1 MSTPPLLPVQSDSQ
15 RLMRLAPYLRKD
27 LLLYAIA
34 VMCAPASAALTVAQP
49 WLLKVVIDEHIV
61 PRDVTGLQQA
71 ALLYLGA
78 VVVAFLL
85 EACYTASMSYAAMGT
100 ITRLRRDVYAHT
112 LGFAQSFWDRE
123 PTGKI
128 LTRST
133 SDVEALGETLT
144 AGAITI
150 LLDVMLVI
158 GIVVAMLRMDPWLTA
173 TLALVA
179 PFLAIAIELIRRV
192 LRKLYLRVRTTIAA
206 LNAYMTERLT
216 GLEVVQL
223 YRDEERSLAAFTER
237 NHAYRNAT
245 VRTNIWDGLLYAIV
259 DGLSSVTMA
268 LMLWYAASD
277 YIDSVVTAGLL
288 AAFIDY
294 VAKLFQPIREFSA
307 KLAVIQR
314 ANSALEKI
322 FSVLDHDEV
331 ITEGDAV
338 LESPRGHIELSDVHF
353 AYGDGPDVLQGVDLT
368 LRPGEVVAIVGRTG
382 SGKTTIG
389 KLLLR
394 AYAGFRGQIT
404 VDGTPIDELSRAQV
418 RRIVG
423 TVHQDVQLFP
433 GTVRDNLTLGADL
446 SDEALAEALRLT
458 AADAVVQRL
467 GGLDGRIRHGGGNV
481 SVGEAQL
488 LSFARTMAHDTPVVI
503 LDEATASVDTL
514 TEQRIQQAT
523 EALLARKTV
532 LVIAHR
538 LSTVT
543 GADRILVMAAGRI
556 IERGPHT
563 ELMAANGVYAVLF
576 RSQFL
581 GDEAPCA
588 EETAR

>member
-1 MSTPPLLPVQSDSQ
+1 MRHPPVQTDTE
-15 RLMRLAPYLRKD
+15 RLLRVVPYLKRD
-27 LLLYAIA
+27 ASLYVLALL
-34 VMCAPASAALTVAQP
+34 CAPASAALTVAQP

-61 PRDVTGLQQA
+61 PGDLAGLHQA

-78 VVVAFLL
+78 VVVAFTL
-85 EACYTASMSYAAMGT
+85 EAVYTAALSYAAMRT
-100 ITRLRRDVYAHT
+100 ITWMRRDVYEHT

-133 SDVEALGETLT
+133 SDIEALGETLT

-150 LLDVMLVI
+150 LLDVLLVL
-158 GIVVAMLRMDPWLTA
+158 GILLAMLRLDPWLTA
-173 TLALVA
+173 TLAVVA
-179 PFLAIAIELIRRV
+179 PVLALAIEGIRRV
-192 LRKLYLRVRTTIAA
+192 LRKLYLRVRTTIAT
-206 LNAYMTERLT
+206 LNAYMTERLN

-223 YRDEERSLAAFTER
+223 YGDEARTVAAFTER
-237 NHAYRNAT
+237 NHAYRDAT
-245 VRTNIWDGLLYAIV
+245 VRTNIWDALLYAIV

-277 YIDSVVTAGLL
+277 SLGSVVTAGLL

-294 VAKLFQPIREFSA
+294 VAKLFAPIREFSA

-322 FSVLDHDEV
+322 FGLLDTDES
-331 ITEGDAV
+331 IPEGDAV
-338 LESPRGHIELSDVHF
+338 LDDPRGHIELSDVRF
-353 AYGDGPDVLQGVDLT
+353 AYGDGPDVLKGIDLS
-368 LRPGEVVAIVGRTG
+368 LRPGEVVAVVGRTG
-382 SGKTTIG
+382 SGKTTVAT
-389 KLLLR
+389 LLLR
-394 AYAGFRGQIT
+394 AYAGFRGAIT
-404 VDGTPIDELSRAQV
+404 IDGVPIEALRRAQV

-423 TVHQDVQLFP
+423 TVHQDVQMFP
-433 GTVRDNLTLGADL
+433 GTVRENLTLGAQIT
-446 SDEALAEALRLT
+446 DEALQEALRLT
-458 AADAVVQRL
+458 AADAVVERL
-467 GGLDGRIRHGGGNV
+467 GGLDGVIRHGAGNV

-488 LSFARTMAHDTPVVI
+488 LSFARTMAHDAPVVI

-543 GADRILVMAAGRI
+543 GADRILVMDAGRI
-556 IERGPHT
+556 IERGPHA
-563 ELMAANGVYAVLF
+563 ELMARNGVYADLF

-581 GDEAPCA
+581 GGESEAA
-588 EETAR
+588 S

>member
-1 MSTPPLLPVQSDSQ
+1 MRHPPVQTDTE
-15 RLMRLAPYLRKD
+15 RLLRVVPYLKRD
-27 LLLYAIA
+27 ASLYVLALL
-34 VMCAPASAALTVAQP
+34 CAPASAALTVAQP

-61 PRDVTGLQQA
+61 PGDLAGLHQA

-78 VVVAFLL
+78 VVVAFTL
-85 EACYTASMSYAAMGT
+85 EAVYTAALSYAAMRT
-100 ITRLRRDVYAHT
+100 ITWMRRDVYEHT

-133 SDVEALGETLT
+133 SDIEALGETLT

-150 LLDVMLVI
+150 LLDVLLVL
-158 GIVVAMLRMDPWLTA
+158 GILLAMLRLDPWLTA
-173 TLALVA
+173 TLAVVA
-179 PFLAIAIELIRRV
+179 PVLALAIEGIRRV
-192 LRKLYLRVRTTIAA
+192 LRKLYLRVRTTIAT
-206 LNAYMTERLT
+206 LNAYMTERLN

-223 YRDEERSLAAFTER
+223 YGDEARTVAAFTER
-237 NHAYRNAT
+237 NHAYRDAT
-245 VRTNIWDGLLYAIV
+245 VRTNIWDALLYAIV

-277 YIDSVVTAGLL
+277 SLGSVVTAGLL

-294 VAKLFQPIREFSA
+294 VAKLFAPIREFSA

-322 FSVLDHDEV
+322 FGLLDTDES
-331 ITEGDAV
+331 IPEGDAV
-338 LESPRGHIELSDVHF
+338 LDDPRGHIELSDVRF
-353 AYGDGPDVLQGVDLT
+353 AYGDGPDVLKGIDLS
-368 LRPGEVVAIVGRTG
+368 LRPGEVVAVVGRTG
-382 SGKTTIG
+382 SGKTTVG

-394 AYAGFRGQIT
+394 AYAGFRGAIT
-404 VDGTPIDELSRAQV
+404 IDGVPIEALRRAQV

-423 TVHQDVQLFP
+423 TVHQDVQMFP
-433 GTVRDNLTLGADL
+433 GTVRENLTLGAQIT
-446 SDEALAEALRLT
+446 DEALQEALRLT
-458 AADAVVQRL
+458 AADAVVERL
-467 GGLDGRIRHGGGNV
+467 GGLDGVIRHGAGNV

-488 LSFARTMAHDTPVVI
+488 LSFARTMAHDAPVVI

-543 GADRILVMAAGRI
+543 GADRILVMDAGRI
-556 IERGPHT
+556 IERGPHA
-563 ELMAANGVYAVLF
+563 ELMARNGVYADLF

-581 GDEAPCA
+581 GGESEAA
-588 EETAR
+588 S

>member
-1 MSTPPLLPVQSDSQ
+1 MSAPAQTDSQ
-15 RLMRLAPYLRKD
+15 RLWRVGPYLRRD
-27 LLLYAIA
+27 LPLYVVALL
-34 VMCAPASAALTVAQP
+34 CAPVSAALTVAQP

-61 PRDVTGLQQA
+61 PGDLAGLKSA

-78 VVVAFLL
+78 VLFAFVA
-85 EACYTASMSYAAMGT
+85 EATYTAALSYAAMRT
-100 ITRLRRDVYAHT
+100 ITYLRRDVYEHT

-150 LLDVMLVI
+150 LLDVLLVV
-158 GIVVAMLRMDPWLTA
+158 GILIAMFRLDPWLTG
-173 TLALVA
+173 TLAVVA
-179 PFLAIAIELIRRV
+179 PILAIAIEVIRRV
-192 LRKLYLRVRTTIAA
+192 LRRLYLQVRTSIAS
-206 LNAYMTERLT
+206 LNAYMTERLN

-223 YRDEERSLAAFTER
+223 YRDEARTLEEFTRR

-245 VRTNIWDGLLYAIV
+245 VRTNVWDALLYALV
-259 DGLSSVTMA
+259 DGLSTVTMA

-277 YIDSVVTAGLL
+277 ALGSVVTAGLL

-294 VAKLFQPIREFSA
+294 VSKLFSPIREFSA

-322 FSVLDHDEV
+322 FDVLDHDET
-331 ITEGDAV
+331 IPDGEAE
-338 LESPRGHIELSDVHF
+338 LEAPVGHLELRDLHF
-353 AYGDGPDVLQGVDLT
+353 AYGDGPDVLHGVDLT
-368 LRPGEVVAIVGRTG
+368 LSSGEVVAVVGRTG

-394 AYAGFRGQIT
+394 AYTGFRGSIT
-404 VDGTPIDELSRAQV
+404 VDGVPIETLRREQV
-418 RRIVG
+418 RGIVG

-433 GTVRDNLTLGADL
+433 GTVRDNLTLGADI

-458 AADAVVQRL
+458 AADTVVERL
-467 GGLDGRIRHGGGNV
+467 GGLDGTIRHGGANV

-488 LSFARTMAHDTPVVI
+488 LSFARTMAHDAPVVI

-543 GADRILVMAAGRI
+543 GADRILVMDAGRI
-556 IERGPHT
+556 LERGPHA
-563 ELMAANGVYAVLF
+563 ELMARGGVYADLF

-581 GDEAPCA
+581 GDDSEVAK
-588 EETAR
+588 